1 MSYRRKAGKPRLAL
15 WMLVALGDVALL
27 LASGGLL
34 AMIALVGVVTVA
46 VAAAGGWLLRRRNAP
61 VQRRATAPVAVPVR
75 AQSRRRT

>member
-34 AMIALVGVVTVA
+34 AMIALVGIVTVA

-61 VQRRATAPVAVPVR
+61 VRGGATVPVR
-75 AQSRRRT
+75 VRGRNIAS